1 MKKYL
6 LLTPILLL
14 SACARMDHIQ
24 IGDIDQSQGKLK
36 PISVKVSEN
45 TINVDATLA
54 LTDAVLSNGAGS
66 DEVEALRTIWAL
78 MNMGPRT
85 GNPVFN
91 DAYAQN
97 VLNQLHA
104 QCQSGKIT
112 AIRSVREANDY
123 AIASGEIVRIDA
135 DCII

>member
-24 IGDIDQSQGKLK
+24 IGDIDQSQGKLT

-45 TINVDATLA
+45 TVDVDTALA
-54 LTDAVLSNGAGS
+54 VTDAIVTNGSGS

-91 DAYAQN
+91 DTYAQD

-104 QCQSGKIT
+104 QCRSGRIT

-123 AIASGEIVRIDA
+123 AIASGEIIRIDA
-135 DCII
+135 DCIM

>member
-45 TINVDATLA
+45 TVNVDATLA
-54 LTDAVLSNGAGS
+54 VTDAIVTSSPGS

-91 DAYAQN
+91 DSYAQN
-97 VLNQLHA
+97 ILNQLHA

-112 AIRSVREANDY
+112 AIRSIREANDY

-135 DCII
+135 DCIM

>member
-1 MKKYL
+1 
-6 LLTPILLL
+6 
-14 SACARMDHIQ
+14 MDHIQ

-45 TINVDATLA
+45 TVNVDTALA
-54 LTDAVLSNGAGS
+54 VTDAVLTNSSGS
-66 DEVEALRTIWAL
+66 DEVEALRAIWAL

-91 DAYAQN
+91 DSYAQN
-97 VLNQLHA
+97 VLNQLQA
-104 QCQSGKIT
+104 QCQSGRIT
-112 AIRSVREANDY
+112 AIRSIREANDY

-135 DCII
+135 DCIM

>member
-24 IGDIDQSQGKLK
+24 IGDIDQSQGQLK

-45 TINVDATLA
+45 TVNVDAALA
-54 LTDAVLSNGAGS
+54 VTDAIVKNASGS
-66 DEVEALRTIWAL
+66 DEVEALRAIWAL

-85 GNPVFN
+85 GYPVFN
-91 DAYAQN
+91 DSYAQN
-97 VLNQLHA
+97 VLNQLYE

-112 AIRSVREANDY
+112 AIRSIREANDY
-123 AIASGEIVRIDA
+123 AIASGEIIRIDA